1 MAIDDL
7 LDEHEQGERVRGWLR
22 NNGAGLAGGVLIG
35 LALIFGWQWWQK
47 RTHLQDQ
54 QAYDRYDQASK
65 AVAAGDLAKAKAEVS
80 AMGADSGVYGTLAQ
94 LSLAKAQ
101 VDGKKLDEAIATLR
115 AIKPEPALRS
125 VVNQRLARLL
135 IETGKPDEAVKV
147 IGESSLASDLE
158 IRGDALL
165 AAGKQEE
172 AKAAYL
178 KALTSMDVAAP
189 ERRLVE
195 IKLTHAGGTPP
206 EVAEST

>member
-65 AVAAGDLAKAKAEVS
+65 AVAAGDLAKAEVS

-115 AIKPEPALRS
+115 AIKPEPALRL